1 MKQRV
6 NSFLI
11 ILFTGLA
18 TYAQDAKFSATL
30 GYPIAVGDNF
40 LKSYTGIVDI
50 GAQVRFLEAGPVQ
63 IGVSGNANFFNRN
76 NTLSTFSYKEQVI
89 LVQPRVFGELNS
101 QILLGFRPFLGAGY
115 SFMTSKF
122 IAESDQT
129 PDTSDSTGGV
139 NINIGSAYDITNN
152 FFVFVSFD
160 YLNVSRDNPN
170 IDNSF
175 FNTANII
182 KLGAGL
188 RF

>member
-1 MKQRV
+1 M
-6 NSFLI
+6 
-11 ILFTGLA
+11 
-18 TYAQDAKFSATL
+18 
-30 GYPIAVGDNF
+30 
-40 LKSYTGIVDI
+40 
-50 GAQVRFLEAGPVQ
+50 
-63 IGVSGNANFFNRN
+63 
-76 NTLSTFSYKEQVI
+76 STFSYKEQVI

>member
-1 MKQRV
+1 MKLKPA
-6 NSFLI
+6 FYLF
-11 ILFTGLA
+11 ILCLGVFA
-18 TYAQDAKFSATL
+18 HAQDRKFSTTL

-40 LKSYTGIVDI
+40 LKSYTGIIDV
-50 GAQVRFLEAGPVQ
+50 GAQVRFLKAGPVH
-63 IGVSGNANFFNRN
+63 IGISGNANFFNRN

-101 QILLGFRPFLGAGY
+101 KVLLGFRPFLGAGY

-122 IAESDQT
+122 KANSNQT
-129 PDTSDSTGGV
+129 PDSSDNTGGV
-139 NINIGSAYDITNN
+139 NINIGSAYDITNR

-160 YLNVSRDNPN
+160 YINVSRDNPN

-175 FNTANII
+175 FNIANIL
-182 KLGAGL
+182 KFGAGI